1 MRRGRTAGAH
11 RAHYPI
17 GVPILALKL
26 VLTPVLIG
34 GASLAGRRWGPAIGG
49 WLVSLPLTSGP
60 VTFFLALDRG
70 TSFAATSAVGSLMG
84 LMAIAGFTLAFAGG
98 MSRSGPRL
106 GFLLAVAAFGAIG
119 LLVQPVLDAPPWILF
134 LVVIAS
140 LGIALRVLPP
150 SGARRA
156 SAEHPLWDLPA
167 RVVIGTCLVVGITA
181 VAPLLGPHTS
191 GVVAT
196 FPVYVSILTLFTH
209 RLEGLPGALDVLRG
223 LLVGLFGTA
232 AFLLILS
239 VGLVPVGI
247 GPAFALAMACTL
259 VIQAVALRSVRAGAG
274 TTVELESV

>member
-1 MRRGRTAGAH
+1 MGGGAASP
-11 RAHYPI
+11 RATLW

-26 VLTPVLIG
+26 VLTPFLIG
-34 GASLAGRRWGPAIGG
+34 GASLAARRWGPAIGG

-70 TSFAATSAVGSLMG
+70 TTFAATSAVGSLMG
-84 LMAIAGFTLAFAGG
+84 LMAIAGFTLAFAFGLT
-98 MSRSGPRL
+98 RFGPRA
-106 GFLLAVAAFGAIG
+106 GILLAVAAFATIG
-119 LLVQPVLDAPPWILF
+119 VLVQPVLDAPPWILF
-134 LVVIAS
+134 FAVVAS
-140 LGIALRVLPP
+140 LGIALRVLPA

-156 SAEHPLWDLPA
+156 AAEHPLWDLPA
-167 RVVIGTCLVVGITA
+167 RVAIGTGLVVGITA

-232 AFLLILS
+232 AFLLILA
-239 VGLVPVGI
+239 VGLDPLGI
-247 GPAFALAMACTL
+247 GPAFVLAMALTL
-259 VIQAVALRSVRAGAG
+259 VIQAVALRSVRAGSGPA
-274 TTVELESV
+274 VELESV